1 MLNERAFNILLGAVA
16 VIGFVMVMVF
26 AINAGNS
33 ASFGD
38 LDQGTWKLETLVIDD
53 VETAAIEG
61 TQATIE
67 FGDGRV
73 AGSGGCNS
81 YQGDYETDGP
91 TIAVESIITT
101 LKFCEDPAGV
111 SDQEFT
117 FLAHLGSADEFLIED
132 DRLILRADG
141 TRLML
146 LTR

>member
-1 MLNERAFNILLGAVA
+1 MLNERALKILLGAVA
-16 VIGFVMVMVF
+16 VIGFVMVMIF
-26 AINAGNS
+26 AVNAGNS

-38 LDQGTWKLETLVIDD
+38 LDQGTWKLATLVIDD
-53 VETAAIEG
+53 VETEAIEG

-67 FGDGRV
+67 FDDGRL

-91 TIAVESIITT
+91 TLTVESVIST

-117 FLAHLGSADEFLIED
+117 FLAHLGSVDEFLIED

-141 TRLML
+141 NRLML

>member
-1 MLNERAFNILLGAVA
+1 MLNERLIGIVGAIVA
-16 VIGFVMVMVF
+16 VVGFVMLMVF
-26 AINAGNS
+26 SINAGTD
-33 ASFGD
+33 ASFGE
-38 LDQGTWKLETLVIDD
+38 LERGTWNLETLVIDD

-67 FGDGRV
+67 FDDGRV

-91 TIAVESIITT
+91 TLTIESVIAT

-117 FLAHLGSADEFLIED
+117 FLSHLGVADEFVIED
-132 DRLILRADG
+132 DRLILSADG
-141 TRLML
+141 SRLML